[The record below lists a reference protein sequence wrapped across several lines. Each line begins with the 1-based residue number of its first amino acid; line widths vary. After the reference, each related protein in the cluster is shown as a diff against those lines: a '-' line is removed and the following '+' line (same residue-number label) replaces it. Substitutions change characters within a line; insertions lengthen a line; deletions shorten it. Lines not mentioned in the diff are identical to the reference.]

1 MSAVIDLEVPLEAT
15 PEPETGTKYATRR
28 ARGARH
34 LTVVSPLRPERATR
48 GAFVLLLTALLGV
61 GLLSIL
67 LINTSLA
74 QGAFVVSSLEREIQ
88 VLVEEQ
94 QRLEREVTE
103 AASPVALEMAARAM
117 GMVPTGNP
125 AFVDLASGKILGK
138 PKATKGAGAVQVPKL
153 PTAIAPAAETAARTS
168 EAPGW
173 SDPVVVTPGSTAP
186 VAEPAPAL
194 EATLVE

>member
-1 MSAVIDLEVPLEAT
+1 MSAVIDVLPEVA
-15 PEPETGTKYATRR
+15 PEQETGTKYATRR
-28 ARGARH
+28 VRGARH

-48 GAFVLLLTALLGV
+48 GAFVLLLTALLGI

-94 QRLEREVTE
+94 QRLEQDVTE
-103 AASPVALEMAARAM
+103 AAGPVALEMAARTM

-125 AFVDLASGKILGK
+125 AFVDLATGKILGK
-138 PKATKGAGAVQVPKL
+138 PKATKGARVARVPKL
-153 PTAIAPAAETAARTS
+153 PGAIAPAVEPAARKVSTS
-168 EAPGW
+168 NW
-173 SDPVVVTPGSTAP
+173 SDPVVLAPGSAGP
-186 VAEPAPAL
+186 ARESAPAPAL